1 MSGKLQKRPFT
12 NLSVP
17 FERDRQPVLGD
28 SWRDLTAHFE
38 RTSIHWERKVT
49 HLRATYAD
57 GEFAA
62 EFHHTGMRAVA
73 GRDEFAGQINHIAD
87 FEISQ
92 VFSFDRRR
100 QNLLAHSVT
109 PLCVKIS

>member
-17 FERDRQPVLGD
+17 FEGDRQPVLGD

-49 HLRATYAD
+49 HLRATYALLIYD
-57 GEFAA
+57 QQNIGLRRL
-62 EFHHTGMRAVA
+62 H
-73 GRDEFAGQINHIAD
+73 
-87 FEISQ
+87 Q
-92 VFSFDRRR
+92 VFVVPILNGGYSR
-100 QNLLAHSVT
+100 
-109 PLCVKIS
+109 